1 MWLGNH
7 PPHNIMPMS
16 NKQNDAYLESLFD
29 QLETARELGN
39 REKELQILK
48 ELEDS
53 GLLTEEELNKL

>member
-16 NKQNDAYLESLFD
+16 NKQNDAYLEALFD